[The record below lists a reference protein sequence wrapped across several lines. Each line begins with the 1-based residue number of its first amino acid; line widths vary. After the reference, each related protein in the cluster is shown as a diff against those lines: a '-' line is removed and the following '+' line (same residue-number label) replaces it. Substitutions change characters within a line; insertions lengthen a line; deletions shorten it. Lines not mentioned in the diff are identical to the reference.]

1 MNHILK
7 TLIPLGAVAF
17 FCFILWVIYLA
28 NTGQNSVFF
37 QFVASIPYGDK
48 LGHFCLFGLLTLA
61 TNLAFRFKA
70 FQFYSIK
77 LFLGTI
83 LVSSFV
89 IIEEFSQYFIPNR
102 SFDLIDLSA
111 DFVGIVFFTIVTSY
125 LYPHLPHNRNGWP
138 NRQLVLITFQSSI
151 TMYIYYVE

>member
-1 MNHILK
+1 MKKIIN
-7 TLIPLGAVAF
+7 TLIPLGAISF
-17 FCFILWVIYLA
+17 FCFIIWVIYLA

-61 TNLAFRFKA
+61 INFACKLKSFKVH
-70 FQFYSIK
+70 SIE

-83 LVSSFV
+83 LVFIFV

-102 SFDLIDLSA
+102 TFDLIDLSA
-111 DFVGIVFFTIVTSY
+111 DFVGIVFFNVVTSY
-125 LYPHLPHNRNGWP
+125 LRKLDFFEIKNK
-138 NRQLVLITFQSSI
+138 
-151 TMYIYYVE
+151 

>member
-1 MNHILK
+1 MNHVLK

-61 TNLAFRFKA
+61 TNLAFRFKS
-70 FQFYSIK
+70 FKLFSIE

-83 LVSSFV
+83 LVFSFV
-89 IIEEFSQYFIPNR
+89 VIEEFSQYFIPNR
-102 SFDLIDLSA
+102 SFDLMDLSA
-111 DFVGIVFFTIVTSY
+111 DFVGIVFFTFVTSY
-125 LYPHLPHNRNGWP
+125 LNKM
-138 NRQLVLITFQSSI
+138 TFRSKKALDDDI
-151 TMYIYYVE
+151 

>member
-1 MNHILK
+1 MNHVLK

-61 TNLAFRFKA
+61 TNLAFRFKS
-70 FQFYSIK
+70 FK
-77 LFLGTI
+77 LFSIELYLGTI
-83 LVSSFV
+83 LVFSFV
-89 IIEEFSQYFIPNR
+89 VIEEFSQYFIPNR
-102 SFDLIDLSA
+102 SFDLMDLSA
-111 DFVGIVFFTIVTSY
+111 DFVGIVFFTFVTSY
-125 LYPHLPHNRNGWP
+125 LNKM
-138 NRQLVLITFQSSI
+138 TFRSKKALDDDI
-151 TMYIYYVE
+151 

>member
-1 MNHILK
+1 MNQALK
-7 TLIPLGAVAF
+7 TLIPVGAVAF

-61 TNLAFRFKA
+61 TNLAFKFKSLTI
-70 FQFYSIK
+70 FSIKLYSMK

-83 LVSSFV
+83 LVSIFV
-89 IIEEFSQYFIPNR
+89 IIEEFSQYFIANR
-102 SFDLIDLSA
+102 SFDLMDLSA
-111 DFVGIVFFTIVTSY
+111 DFVGIVFFTFVTSY
-125 LYPHLPHNRNGWP
+125 LNK
-138 NRQLVLITFQSSI
+138 ITLRSKSSLHDNI
-151 TMYIYYVE
+151 K

>member
-125 LYPHLPHNRNGWP
+125 LNKITLRSKKALGDDI
-138 NRQLVLITFQSSI
+138 RQ
-151 TMYIYYVE
+151 